1 MAKPDPVKP
10 AESKPTLVSVESTA
24 SRSGSQERK
33 GSNTG
38 LWILGALVLVL
49 GAFALWQSQQLSQ
62 ANERIAT
69 LEDRVLGLDSQL
81 WAAQTQIQTYEMQRG
96 LVREAVTDI
105 SDRMTALRE
114 MVGALG
120 PHDRAPRDGR
130 RRPGRGLRPRG
141 EAGGPRGGAGDDR
154 RRSPGPGPR
163 GNARPLGPHRA
174 VPTPE
179 PRLPVRRAR
188 LGDSPPRTD
197 GSAQFL
203 PRERR

>member
-10 AESKPTLVSVESTA
+10 AESKPTLVSVENTP

-33 GSNTG
+33 GRSSG

-114 MVGALG
+114 MVGAG
-120 PHDRAPRDGR
+120 PAVASALEAKPVAP
-130 RRPGRGLRPRG
+130 
-141 EAGGPRGGAGDDR
+141 EAAPETTAAEA
-154 RRSPGPGPR
+154 P
-163 GNARPLGPHRA
+163 
-174 VPTPE
+174 VPALEATPA
-179 PRLPVRRAR
+179 P
-188 LGDSPPRTD
+188 
-197 GSAQFL
+197 
-203 PRERR
+203 